1 MALPFTPLLFGG
13 YQVIPHLS
21 DSQIDALRRRALT
34 PAELLALDD
43 HLVGCAECRSRLA
56 TPELAGAGVGALH
69 FSLQEAARQP
79 GHLSYEQ
86 LEGYV
91 SGMLDE
97 TDAEVVES
105 HLSLCES
112 CKVEMAE
119 LQGFKAA
126 LDLAPQDLPAAARR
140 EPIAGRLSAFLRAT
154 FSWFPIPLA
163 GAAVV
168 TALIFW
174 IHTLSL
180 RTEIRDLTSQISSLE
195 QSDAAL
201 RAEQEAGRQ
210 KVASLESFIKKLGVN
225 GSEPEA
231 LPSPPAPGIVL
242 NDGGSSVTFDA
253 QGRLSG
259 LERLAPP
266 VRDAVQSALV
276 RRRAETPGLLK
287 DLIGR
292 QGTMLSGSGE
302 TGPRFNL
309 AHPVGTVALTD
320 RPKFSW
326 MPLAG
331 ASSYV
336 VSVYD
341 ANFNLT
347 ATSGPLSST
356 SWVPEKPLPRGA
368 QLSWEVRALRGSEEI
383 IAPAP
388 PSPEAR
394 FIVLGGVEAAQLQ
407 TTLMAVTG
415 SHLARGVIYAKVGA
429 LDEAESEFR
438 ALLSDNPESPIAR
451 RLLDSLLKL
460 RHP

>member
-1 MALPFTPLLFGG
+1 M
-13 YQVIPHLS
+13 
-21 DSQIDALRRRALT
+21 
-34 PAELLALDD
+34 LALDD
-43 HLVGCAECRSRLA
+43 HLAGCVECRSR
-56 TPELAGAGVGALH
+56 V
-69 FSLQEAARQP
+69 
-79 GHLSYEQ
+79 
-86 LEGYV
+86 
-91 SGMLDE
+91 
-97 TDAEVVES
+97 
-105 HLSLCES
+105 
-112 CKVEMAE
+112 
-119 LQGFKAA
+119 
-126 LDLAPQDLPAAARR
+126 
-140 EPIAGRLSAFLRAT
+140 SAFLRGP
-154 FSWFPIPLA
+154 FSWFPIPVA

-168 TALIFW
+168 TALILW

-201 RAEQEAGRQ
+201 RAEQEAARQ
-210 KVASLESFIKKLGVN
+210 KVANLESFIKKLGVN
-225 GSEPEA
+225 GSEPA
-231 LPSPPAPGIVL
+231 AWPSPPAPGIVL
-242 NDGGSSVTFDA
+242 NDGGSSVTLDA
-253 QGRLSG
+253 QGSLSG

-266 VRDAVQSALV
+266 VRDAVQSALA
-276 RRRAETPGLLK
+276 RQRAETPGLLK

-292 QGTMLSGSGE
+292 QGTLLSGSGE

-309 AHPVGTVALTD
+309 ARPVGTVALTD

-331 ASSYV
+331 ASSYA

-341 ANFNLT
+341 ANFNLA
-347 ATSGPLSST
+347 ATSGPLTST
-356 SWVPEKPLPRGA
+356 SWIPEKPLPRGA
-368 QLSWEVRALRGSEEI
+368 QLSWQVRALRGSEAI

-394 FIVLGGVEAAQLQ
+394 FIILPRGEAGRLQ
-407 TTLMAVTG
+407 DTLVPVAG
-415 SHLARGVIYAKVGA
+415 SHLARGMIYAKAGA